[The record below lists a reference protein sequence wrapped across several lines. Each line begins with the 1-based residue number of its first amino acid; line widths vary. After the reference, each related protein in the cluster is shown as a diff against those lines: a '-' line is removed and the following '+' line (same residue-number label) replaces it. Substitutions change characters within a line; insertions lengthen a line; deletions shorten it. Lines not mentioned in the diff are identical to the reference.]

1 MALLRDDG
9 SEMGPCLSRWITE
22 SIRLNDT
29 SHFCTFSLRLT
40 LAPDH
45 HDVSSST
52 LLRLS
57 WS

>member
-9 SEMGPCLSRWITE
+9 NEMGPSLSKWIAE

-29 SHFCTFSLRLT
+29 SHFSIFSLGLT

-52 LLRLS
+52 LRMLS
-57 WS
+57 

>member
-9 SEMGPCLSRWITE
+9 NEMGPSLSKWIAD

-29 SHFCTFSLRLT
+29 SHFSIFSLGLT

-52 LLRLS
+52 LRMLS
-57 WS
+57 WP